1 MAKQLNILSNN
12 GKINS
17 VASGGLKLSKKILIE
32 KIEEHERFKNLYKID
47 EFVLERITNHMGS
60 NGFDE
65 SQPLHIWVVTD
76 ENGVTHYYLIDGYT
90 RLTAAKKLGLI
101 QVPYYEHT
109 EFISFDEAYKY
120 VLHLQTDRRNLEGI
134 DLLNNIKEL
143 MGSDYIQSMKNKN
156 QAIADLIG
164 VSKKTVERA
173 KFVNEN
179 ASEEQ
184 IESLESGNTTINQLH
199 TEIKQ
204 DKYIEENATK
214 EQKENLEN
222 GDISKDEVI
231 KEIKKSKSKT
241 KIDEDLDDISEALND
256 NSDSVAGIH
265 FTRRKEDDSP
275 KFTVPKETSLDEWT
289 IEKNKQIE
297 SAKKDSFSEGFYKA
311 VVFCCSEFSKG
322 KTAEEVYNDNRISD
336 LSPSVIYNFELPEDA
351 EDIVAKW

>member
-47 EFVLERITNHMGS
+47 EFVLERITNHMDS

-65 SQPLHIWVVTD
+65 SQPVHIWVTTD
-76 ENGVTHYYLIDGYT
+76 ENETTHYYLIDGYT
-90 RLTAAKKLGLI
+90 RLTAAKKVGLI

-109 EFISFDEAYKY
+109 EFTNFDEAYKY
-120 VLHLQTDRRNLEGI
+120 VLHLQTDRRNLDGI

-143 MGSDYIQSMKNKN
+143 MGTDYIQSMQNKN

-179 ASEEQ
+179 ATEEQ
-184 IESLESGNTTINQLH
+184 LEAIESGDKTINQVRK
-199 TEIKQ
+199 EIKQ
-204 DKYIEENATK
+204 DEYIEENATE

-222 GDISKDEVI
+222 GAVSKNEIID
-231 KEIKKSKSKT
+231 EIKKNKNKANSK
-241 KIDEDLDDISEALND
+241 EDIDDISESLND
-256 NSDSVAGIH
+256 ENNSIQGIH
-265 FTRRKEDDSP
+265 FTQRKEDDSP
-275 KFTVPKETSLDEWT
+275 KFVTPKETTLDEWT

-297 SAKKDSFSEGFYKA
+297 SAKKEAFSEGFYKA
-311 VVFCCSEFSKG
+311 LVFCCSEFSKG
-322 KTAEEVYNDNRISD
+322 RTAEEVFKDNRVSD
-336 LSPSVIYNFELPEDA
+336 LSPSIIFNFELPEDA
-351 EDIVAKW
+351 ELIISKW